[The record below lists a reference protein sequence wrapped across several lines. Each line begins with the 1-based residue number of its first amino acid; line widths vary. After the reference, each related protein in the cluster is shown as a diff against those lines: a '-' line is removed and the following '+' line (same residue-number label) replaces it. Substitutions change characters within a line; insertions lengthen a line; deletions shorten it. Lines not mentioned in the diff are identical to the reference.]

1 MKTFNILIKRVAFIA
16 LVCAAAVSPLSAD
29 ESLWPRVKPTILV
42 DQALE
47 DKITALMTDMSLKE
61 KVGQLIMAEIKA
73 ISPKDAKRN
82 GIGGLLNAGG
92 SWPTEEP
99 GSRPVDWLAM
109 ANLFYK
115 ESARS
120 KSKIPVIWGTD
131 AVHGHNNLAG
141 ATVFPHN
148 IGLGAAND
156 PDLMR
161 DIGTVTAREVAV
173 TGVDWVF
180 APTLAV
186 VQDIRWGR
194 AYEGYSSDPEIVA
207 SLSKEIVLGLQGHPA
222 LDNFL
227 SEEKVVATAK
237 HFVGDGGP
245 VFGTGR
251 NNRID
256 QGDVPISEKELADVH
271 GRPYIDV
278 LGVGAQTVMASF
290 SSWNGQKMHHH
301 KYLLTDILKGRMGF
315 DGFVV
320 GDWNGHEQVPGCS
333 PSNCAEAINAG
344 VDMIMVP
351 YDWKKFLENTVSQ
364 VKRGDISLVR
374 LDDAV
379 RRILRVKFRAGLM
392 NGKAPSERFLAGRG
406 ALIGFA
412 AHREVARK
420 AVRKSLTLLK
430 NNGALPIRASRVFIG
445 GPGADDV
452 RMQSGG
458 WTMDWQGRDVA
469 ASKYKGHTTVGAGLR
484 GALSEKN
491 VSLIKDAENLK
502 PGDTAVY
509 IFGETPY
516 AEFEGDKDSTDFDK
530 LSAQDIAFLEK
541 MKAAGV
547 KSVAVFLTGRP
558 AGVDNLLDLADA
570 FVVAWLPGS
579 EGAGVADVLVPGEN
593 GTATFDFQGRL
604 PFAWPANG
612 GTANAPADTR
622 FKRGFGLSY

>member
-1 MKTFNILIKRVAFIA
+1 
-16 LVCAAAVSPLSAD
+16 
-29 ESLWPRVKPTILV
+29 
-42 DQALE
+42 
-47 DKITALMTDMSLKE
+47 
-61 KVGQLIMAEIKA
+61 
-73 ISPKDAKRN
+73 
-82 GIGGLLNAGG
+82 
-92 SWPTEEP
+92 
-99 GSRPVDWLAM
+99 
-109 ANLFYK
+109 
-115 ESARS
+115 
-120 KSKIPVIWGTD
+120 
-131 AVHGHNNLAG
+131 
-141 ATVFPHN
+141 
-148 IGLGAAND
+148 
-156 PDLMR
+156 
-161 DIGTVTAREVAV
+161 
-173 TGVDWVF
+173 
-180 APTLAV
+180 
-186 VQDIRWGR
+186 
-194 AYEGYSSDPEIVA
+194 
-207 SLSKEIVLGLQGHPA
+207 
-222 LDNFL
+222 
-227 SEEKVVATAK
+227 
-237 HFVGDGGP
+237 
-245 VFGTGR
+245 
-251 NNRID
+251 
-256 QGDVPISEKELADVH
+256 
-271 GRPYIDV
+271 
-278 LGVGAQTVMASF
+278 
-290 SSWNGQKMHHH
+290 
-301 KYLLTDILKGRMGF
+301 
-315 DGFVV
+315 
-320 GDWNGHEQVPGCS
+320 
-333 PSNCAEAINAG
+333 
-344 VDMIMVP
+344 MVP

-491 VSLIKDAENLK
+491 VSLIKDPENLK

-593 GTATFDFQGRL
+593 GTANFDFQGRL